1 MEYEKKTSCGAEAG
15 WSFIEA
21 NAQLLFHLALMAGIG
36 KRSLDLLPHALRVRV
51 HFIVWE
57 RRLDIVISNTDLWL
71 AERNRENPCVLKRH
85 CVRDNSV

>member
-1 MEYEKKTSCGAEAG
+1 VEKKSCRAEAG

-21 NAQLLFHLALMAGIG
+21 NDRLLFHLALIAGIG

-51 HFIVWE
+51 QFIVWE

-71 AERNRENPCVLKRH
+71 AERNKEHPCVLKRH
-85 CVRDNSV
+85 YVRDNSV